1 MQFEDC
7 FLGIAP
13 ADLDY
18 RFADEQTVMKHFTI
32 TMAIAALLACP
43 ALAAAKNQ
51 PTVTTI
57 KTTTVKTT
65 VRKEAVQPQ
74 SLLARVTVYWAG
86 GRGSDR
92 YTRQHRS
99 STGLRLRQGHCAVDP
114 RKIPYGSQV
123 IFPDRTGLVAVD
135 TGSAVRSRKAARRG
149 GRTTHEKNA
158 IVVDRFFE
166 TKGQAL
172 AWARR
177 NPAFMTVQVVPPN
190 YRAQS
195 NTKPTMQARTGSQ
208 LIATNAPLRNTS
220 ASAAKRQLP
229 VRKPGLRAL

>member
-1 MQFEDC
+1 
-7 FLGIAP
+7 
-13 ADLDY
+13 
-18 RFADEQTVMKHFTI
+18 VV
-32 TMAIAALLACP
+32 
-43 ALAAAKNQ
+43 
-51 PTVTTI
+51 VT
-57 KTTTVKTT
+57 KTTTTRKT
-65 VRKEAVQPQ
+65 VQTQ

-92 YTRQHRS
+92 YTRQHKS
-99 STGLRLRQGHCAVDP
+99 STGQRLRQGHCAVDP

-149 GRTTHEKNA
+149 GRTIHEKNA

-195 NTKPTMQARTGSQ
+195 NTKPTKPGRTE
-208 LIATNAPLRNTS
+208 LRMVATSAQLRNTS
-220 ASAAKRQLP
+220 TPATTRQLP
-229 VRKPGLRAL
+229 IRKYGYRAL

>member
-1 MQFEDC
+1 MK
-7 FLGIAP
+7 
-13 ADLDY
+13 
-18 RFADEQTVMKHFTI
+18 RFI
-32 TMAIAALLACP
+32 
-43 ALAAAKNQ
+43 
-51 PTVTTI
+51 
-57 KTTTVKTT
+57 TTTVLALLTISVAAAAHPNTVVITKNTT
-65 VRKEAVQPQ
+65 TRKATVQTQ

-92 YTRQHRS
+92 YTRQHKS
-99 STGLRLRQGHCAVDP
+99 STGLRLRHGHCAVDP

-149 GRTTHEKNA
+149 GRTIHEKNA

-195 NTKPTMQARTGSQ
+195 NTKATRTGRAESRMV
-208 LIATNAPLRNTS
+208 ATNAQLRDTS
-220 ASAAKRQLP
+220 TIATKRQLP
-229 VRKPGLRAL
+229 IRKYGYRAL

>member
-1 MQFEDC
+1 M
-7 FLGIAP
+7 AP
-13 ADLDY
+13 L
-18 RFADEQTVMKHFTI
+18 M
-32 TMAIAALLACP
+32 ACP
-43 ALAAAKNQ
+43 ALAAKSQ
-51 PTVTTI
+51 TTVT

-65 VRKEAVQPQ
+65 VRGEAVQPQ

-123 IFPDRTGLVAVD
+123 VFPDRTGLVAVD
-135 TGSAVRSRKAARRG
+135 TGSAVRSRKAARKG
-149 GRTTHEKNA
+149 GRTIHEKNA

-172 AWARR
+172 AWAKR

-190 YRAQS
+190 YRAQLKA
-195 NTKPTMQARTGSQ
+195 KPTMPAGAESRMV
-208 LIATNAPLRNTS
+208 ATNAPLRNNS
-220 ASAAKRQLP
+220 APAAKRQLP
-229 VRKPGLRAL
+229 IRKSGYRIL

>member
-1 MQFEDC
+1 MKQF
-7 FLGIAP
+7 
-13 ADLDY
+13 
-18 RFADEQTVMKHFTI
+18 I
-32 TMAIAALLACP
+32 TTMGLALLTISTAV
-43 ALAAAKNQ
+43 AAHPN
-51 PTVTTI
+51 TVVVT
-57 KTTTVKTT
+57 KTTTIRRETVKT
-65 VRKEAVQPQ
+65 Q

-149 GRTTHEKNA
+149 GRTIHEKNA
-158 IVVDRFFE
+158 LVVDRFFE

-190 YRAQS
+190 YRAQLD
-195 NTKPTMQARTGSQ
+195 TKPTMPARADSRMV
-208 LIATNAPLRNTS
+208 ATNAPLRNT
-220 ASAAKRQLP
+220 AAPAAKRQLP
-229 VRKPGLRAL
+229 IRKSGYRIM

>member
-1 MQFEDC
+1 
-7 FLGIAP
+7 
-13 ADLDY
+13 
-18 RFADEQTVMKHFTI
+18 
-32 TMAIAALLACP
+32 MAIALSLASS
-43 ALAAAKNQ
+43 ALAAKIQ
-51 PTVTTI
+51 TTVTAT
-57 KTTTVKTT
+57 KTTTTKTT
-65 VRKEAVQPQ
+65 MRKEFAKPQ

-99 STGLRLRQGHCAVDP
+99 STGQRLRQGHCAVDP

-149 GRTTHEKNA
+149 GRTAYEKNA
-158 IVVDRFFE
+158 LVVDRFFE

-177 NPAFMTVQVVPPN
+177 NPAFMTLQVVPPN
-190 YRAQS
+190 YRAEA
-195 NTKPTMQARTGSQ
+195 NTKPAMQVRAESPR
-208 LIATNAPLRNTS
+208 IAMSAPLRNTS
-220 ASAAKRQLP
+220 VPTAR
-229 VRKPGLRAL
+229 R

>member
-1 MQFEDC
+1 MK
-7 FLGIAP
+7 
-13 ADLDY
+13 
-18 RFADEQTVMKHFTI
+18 RFI
-32 TMAIAALLACP
+32 TTTGLALLTIST
-43 ALAAAKNQ
+43 AAAAHPN
-51 PTVTTI
+51 TVVVT
-57 KTTTVKTT
+57 KTTTTRKT
-65 VRKEAVQPQ
+65 VQPQ

-99 STGLRLRQGHCAVDP
+99 STGQRLRQGHCAVDP

-149 GRTTHEKNA
+149 GRTIHEKNA
-158 IVVDRFFE
+158 LVVDRFFE

-177 NPAFMTVQVVPPN
+177 NPAFMTVQVVPPA

-195 NTKPTMQARTGSQ
+195 NTKPTMPRRAELRMVT
-208 LIATNAPLRNTS
+208 TNAQLSNTS
-220 ASAAKRQLP
+220 TPAAKRQLP
-229 VRKPGLRAL
+229 PRKYGYRAWAL